1 MIFPW
6 LLPVAFLRLCWVI
19 KTLIQL
25 LWGYY
30 ELGSYLWLEQL
41 FYLNMELRIKPSCI
55 IRKNFRVH
63 LGFFWDL
70 QWRGTLLTP
79 LKHKVFSASPFN
91 NMGSFSPTPLPA
103 ARPVKRTLLNFPPAH
118 RSPLDE
124 RILLE
129 AVGKINQ
136 TYQRCKYLSIHTL
149 RGSWANGSALS
160 LLSFPLST
168 TFPRQKQFEKK
179 RVYFSTDLAN
189 LLKP

>member
-1 MIFPW
+1 MIFTW

-103 ARPVKRTLLNFPPAH
+103 ARP
-118 RSPLDE
+118 
-124 RILLE
+124 
-129 AVGKINQ
+129 GKINQ